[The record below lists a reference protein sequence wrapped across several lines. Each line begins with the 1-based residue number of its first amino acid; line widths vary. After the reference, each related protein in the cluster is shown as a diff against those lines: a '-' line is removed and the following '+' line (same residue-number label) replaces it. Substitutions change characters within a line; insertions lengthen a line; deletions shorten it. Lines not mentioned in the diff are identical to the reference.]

1 MAFGKQLALRH
12 GAFNEQ
18 LRTATTRLS
27 FFQSCALYTV
37 SPISIPAESSV
48 QSIMPV
54 IYVWR
59 KKYGEMD
66 VSDVKRLK
74 ELEAENRKLKEIVA
88 EQALDNKALKYL
100 LSKNL

>member
-1 MAFGKQLALRH
+1 MKKKRYTEEQIVRILNDVREGKSVAETSRQY
-12 GAFNEQ
+12 G
-18 LRTATTRLS
+18 
-27 FFQSCALYTV
+27 V
-37 SPISIPAESSV
+37 SENA
-48 QSIMPV
+48 

-88 EQALDNKALKYL
+88 EQALDNKALKFL

>member
-1 MAFGKQLALRH
+1 MKKKRYTEEQIVRILSEIRGGKSVAEAGRQY
-12 GAFNEQ
+12 G
-18 LRTATTRLS
+18 
-27 FFQSCALYTV
+27 V
-37 SPISIPAESSV
+37 SENA
-48 QSIMPV
+48 

-59 KKYGEMD
+59 KKYGDMD

>member
-1 MAFGKQLALRH
+1 MKKKRYTEEQIVRILSEVREGKSIAETSRQY
-12 GAFNEQ
+12 G
-18 LRTATTRLS
+18 
-27 FFQSCALYTV
+27 V
-37 SPISIPAESSV
+37 SENA
-48 QSIMPV
+48 

-66 VSDVKRLK
+66 VSEVKRLK

>member
-1 MAFGKQLALRH
+1 MKKKRYTEEQIVRILSEVREGKSIAETSRQY
-12 GAFNEQ
+12 G
-18 LRTATTRLS
+18 
-27 FFQSCALYTV
+27 V
-37 SPISIPAESSV
+37 SENA
-48 QSIMPV
+48 

>member
-1 MAFGKQLALRH
+1 MKKKRYTEEQIVRILSEVREGKSIAETSRQY
-12 GAFNEQ
+12 G
-18 LRTATTRLS
+18 
-27 FFQSCALYTV
+27 V
-37 SPISIPAESSV
+37 SENA
-48 QSIMPV
+48 

-88 EQALDNKALKYL
+88 DQALDNKALKYL

>member
-1 MAFGKQLALRH
+1 MKKKRYTEEQIVRILSEVREGKSVAETSRQY
-12 GAFNEQ
+12 G
-18 LRTATTRLS
+18 
-27 FFQSCALYTV
+27 V
-37 SPISIPAESSV
+37 SENA
-48 QSIMPV
+48 

-100 LSKNL
+100 LSKNF

>member
-1 MAFGKQLALRH
+1 MKKKRYTEEQIVRILSEVREGKSIAETSRQY
-12 GAFNEQ
+12 G
-18 LRTATTRLS
+18 
-27 FFQSCALYTV
+27 V
-37 SPISIPAESSV
+37 SENA
-48 QSIMPV
+48 

-88 EQALDNKALKYL
+88 EQALDNKALKFL

>member
-1 MAFGKQLALRH
+1 MKKKRYTEEQIVRILKEVREGKSVADTSRQY
-12 GAFNEQ
+12 G
-18 LRTATTRLS
+18 
-27 FFQSCALYTV
+27 V
-37 SPISIPAESSV
+37 SENA
-48 QSIMPV
+48 

-59 KKYGEMD
+59 KKYGDMD

-88 EQALDNKALKYL
+88 EQALDNKALKFL

>member
-1 MAFGKQLALRH
+1 MKKKRYTEEQIVRILSEVREGKSIAETSRQY
-12 GAFNEQ
+12 G
-18 LRTATTRLS
+18 
-27 FFQSCALYTV
+27 V
-37 SPISIPAESSV
+37 SENA
-48 QSIMPV
+48 

-59 KKYGEMD
+59 KKFGEMD

-88 EQALDNKALKYL
+88 EQALDNKALKFL